1 MIAIILKTKKPLNGF
16 FFYSEYLVTFLRE
29 YLAIN
34 SDPKIITTHVIVQ
47 MMNNNPYEVASMMIP
62 PTNGPIALPI
72 AAQALVNPWYLPFT
86 STGVNSL
93 TNAGIEGIT
102 DASPNVR
109 TIIEI
114 TNPV

>member
-1 MIAIILKTKKPLNGF
+1 MIIVVICHNMIFNWEIITILTVIVRMIAIILKTKKPLNGF

-47 MMNNNPYEVASMMIP
+47 MMNNNPYEVASMTIP

-72 AAQALVNPWYLPFT
+72 AAQALVNP
-86 STGVNSL
+86 
-93 TNAGIEGIT
+93 
-102 DASPNVR
+102 
-109 TIIEI
+109 
-114 TNPV
+114 